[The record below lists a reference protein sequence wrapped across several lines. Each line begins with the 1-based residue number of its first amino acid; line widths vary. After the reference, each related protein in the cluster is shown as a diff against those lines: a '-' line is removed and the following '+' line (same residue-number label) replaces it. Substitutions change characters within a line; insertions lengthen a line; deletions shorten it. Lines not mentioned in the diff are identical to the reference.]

1 MTGIKEIYEDFHRRS
16 ADNKTN
22 GTEVSVLSKSQ
33 ASGRTTTRKQN
44 SSGKFEWKKKTWAE
58 LKESRTIFGQG

>member
-22 GTEVSVLSKSQ
+22 GTEVLVLSKSQ
-33 ASGRTTTRKQN
+33 ASRRTFKGKQN
-44 SSGKFEWKKKTWAE
+44 ASGKFEWKKKSWAE
-58 LKESRTIFGQG
+58 LKELHTIFGQG